1 MKLTLEYEDCTFLDV
16 ACLSLYFISTSPYSF
31 VMVLSIING
40 YNCVI

>member
-31 VMVLSIING
+31 VMVCQLLTDII
-40 YNCVI
+40 V